1 MKLIDELV
9 ATTDTDTSLPDVKV
23 DEKYWDKE
31 VEGKNKS
38 KSANVIE
45 SLNKLGGKI
54 KMGNVVKDY
63 NDLFVQSKILERII
77 PRQVED
83 AA

>member
-1 MKLIDELV
+1 MKLKDDLV

-38 KSANVIE
+38 KSASVIE

-77 PRQVED
+77 PR
-83 AA
+83 